1 MIGSSKLLR
10 TQENQSLNLCHRGQS
25 ANSKEP
31 WTVDV
36 RLQAI
41 GLVDVVLGEDEA
53 IVRLKCFS
61 SRSRKTST
69 RFHIAATLDSKTD
82 CREQC
87 RQEPE
92 ANKIAGGLP
101 ACRTPDSDVIA
112 PTMMSSRDTG
122 PSMVF
127 ACQSHRDVVLDI
139 EKRRR

>member
-61 SRSRKTST
+61 SR
-69 RFHIAATLDSKTD
+69 
-82 CREQC
+82 
-87 RQEPE
+87 PE